1 MGSKKQLIV
10 YKDYRPIMQYIETYR
25 MPKAFEAKRT
35 AAQNL
40 LQELASAKAKRNE
53 MLSEDQD
60 IEEISKNIEGIQ
72 NKLEGAKKEFF

>member
-1 MGSKKQLIV
+1 
-10 YKDYRPIMQYIETYR
+10 

-53 MLSEDQD
+53 MLSEEQD
-60 IEEISKNIEGIQ
+60 VEEISKNIEGIQ